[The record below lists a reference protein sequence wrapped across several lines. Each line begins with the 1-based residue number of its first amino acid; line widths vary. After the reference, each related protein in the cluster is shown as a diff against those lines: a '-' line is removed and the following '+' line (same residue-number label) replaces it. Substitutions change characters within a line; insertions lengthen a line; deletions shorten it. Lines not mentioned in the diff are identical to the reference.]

1 NLIFTL
7 IGTLQVE
14 EVFKITLF
22 TLENITKFFKLII
35 LLWTAWSAL
44 QILLRFNLAMFSHF
58 ILLQNE
64 VIFIRNN
71 LIHRESFRIPL
82 SRIDQV
88 YSQQNAIE
96 RFLDIGSISLK
107 TRENS
112 NPVIIPGVI
121 AVSEKN
127 RMLMDKI
134 KIDLQKT
141 K

>member
-1 NLIFTL
+1 M
-7 IGTLQVE
+7 
-14 EVFKITLF
+14 
-22 TLENITKFFKLII
+22 
-35 LLWTAWSAL
+35 WTAWSAL

>member
-1 NLIFTL
+1 M
-7 IGTLQVE
+7 
-14 EVFKITLF
+14 
-22 TLENITKFFKLII
+22 KF
-35 LLWTAWSAL
+35 
-44 QILLRFNLAMFSHF
+44 
-58 ILLQNE
+58 
-64 VIFIRNN
+64 
-71 LIHRESFRIPL
+71 
-82 SRIDQV
+82 
-88 YSQQNAIE
+88 
-96 RFLDIGSISLK
+96 SISLK